1 MNYRSVNVLSEKV
14 DSNKVMSIKLITGE
28 EIIARIA
35 EETETTYKLTKP
47 LCMIATPQGGFG
59 LAPAVFSIPPTD
71 SVMLN
76 KSAVAIYGAS
86 QIAYQF
92 ILKGTSLNKVLTNAK
107 LFGSSAKAVE
117 DTLAKVSTVEAAVKQ
132 TKKTAAKT
140 TTKKT
145 TANSKR
151 VTK

>member
-1 MNYRSVNVLSEKV
+1 MLSEKV

-35 EETETTYKLTKP
+35 EETQTTYKLTKP

-76 KSAVAIYGAS
+76 KSAVAIYGATDS
-86 QIAYQF
+86 DIANQY
-92 ILKGTSLNKVLTNAK
+92 LAK
-107 LFGSSAKAVE
+107 TTGI
-117 DTLAKVSTVEAAVKQ
+117 TLAKSI
-132 TKKTAAKT
+132 
-140 TTKKT
+140 
-145 TANSKR
+145 
-151 VTK
+151 

>member
-1 MNYRSVNVLSEKV
+1 MLSEKV

-35 EETETTYKLTKP
+35 EETQTTYKLTKP

-76 KSAVAIYGAS
+76 KSAVAIYGATDS
-86 QIAYQF
+86 DIANQY
-92 ILKGTSLNKVLTNAK
+92 LAK
-107 LFGSSAKAVE
+107 TTGL
-117 DTLAKVSTVEAAVKQ
+117 TLAKSL
-132 TKKTAAKT
+132 
-140 TTKKT
+140 
-145 TANSKR
+145 
-151 VTK
+151 